1 MGFWLHFYFMRTNS
15 EVFSIDFATKAFA
28 NELFAEMNCARLFF
42 AKERTHLS
50 VTNSIGKEM
59 VRQMTYFERRNIE
72 HYAKTDEY

>member
-1 MGFWLHFYFMRTNS
+1 MGFWLHYYFMRTNS

-50 VTNSIGKEM
+50 VTNGSANDI
-59 VRQMTYFERRNIE
+59 F
-72 HYAKTDEY
+72 